1 MKSAIILTLF
11 FSSRLAPHQGTAVVT
26 PAHNQ
31 GIWAPNQKSES
42 WLLCWSYLWPLCT
55 EVLLSAD
62 CLGDQQNLVGCWP
75 PAWRRCPRWSLQG
88 LAAMTDLILPGCPEE
103 KTGLWQGWCWGCDR
117 WTDGGE
123 KIPSSL
129 DIGLVAYNVYIST
142 GHWAGT
148 SRRGWR

>member
-1 MKSAIILTLF
+1 MKSAIKLTL
-11 FSSRLAPHQGTAVVT
+11 SPAAWPPIKAQQWWLQHTTKVT
-26 PAHNQ
+26 
-31 GIWAPNQKSES
+31 WAPNQKSES